1 MKGRTALTI
10 YHFGNTVT
18 CDMADGEIAAC
29 SVLDIRDWT
38 QIQPRK
44 YSNNSHR
51 TFELKVV
58 SDFSLTQDKYFCI
71 YKKARQHFFR
81 NDAGSVSS
89 VSAEWTVYTRA
100 VNEPSEEA
108 STQGVGRKHEYLRQG
123 VGVL

>member
-1 MKGRTALTI
+1 M

-18 CDMADGEIAAC
+18 CDMADGEIVAC

-89 VSAEWTVYTRA
+89 VSAEWTLYTRA
-100 VNEPSEEA
+100 VNEPLRSFGDSFPQWIFA
-108 STQGVGRKHEYLRQG
+108 DKHPNFSLFSNTS
-123 VGVL
+123 LP